1 LSFKVNVKY
10 KPFPTLQLTENVF
23 EILNYF
29 QKQFIKKIKLMSFQ
43 PVFAQFWEKVKESI
57 ENKTYAKL
65 TLAKTIGD
73 TELKNIYVRPVLLEN
88 DVFSL
93 SVTAKYKTEEVE
105 SFHSL
110 EEAFFVL
117 APYMNNPFLTALL
130 FTTENDITFKLNKK
144 RVGSIIEQAPTF
156 KKASD
161 VILEMKEKGI

>member
-1 LSFKVNVKY
+1 MKANY
-10 KPFPTLQLTENVF
+10 KLQKN
-23 EILNYF
+23 
-29 QKQFIKKIKLMSFQ
+29 QLMSFQ

-73 TELKNIYVRPVLLEN
+73 TELKNIYVRPVLNN
-88 DVFSL
+88 DVL
-93 SVTAKYKTEEVE
+93 SMSITARYKTEEIE

-110 EEAFFVL
+110 EEAFFIL

-130 FTTENDITFKLNKK
+130 FTTENDISFKLNKK

-156 KKASD
+156 KNASD

>member
-1 LSFKVNVKY
+1 
-10 KPFPTLQLTENVF
+10 
-23 EILNYF
+23 
-29 QKQFIKKIKLMSFQ
+29 MSFQ

-73 TELKNIYVRPVLLEN
+73 TELKNIYVRPVLN
-88 DVFSL
+88 DGVFSL
-93 SVTAKYKTEEVE
+93 SITARYKTEEVE

-156 KKASD
+156 KNASD
-161 VILEMKEKGI
+161 VILEMKEKGL

>member
-1 LSFKVNVKY
+1 
-10 KPFPTLQLTENVF
+10 
-23 EILNYF
+23 
-29 QKQFIKKIKLMSFQ
+29 MSFQ

-73 TELKNIYVRPVLLEN
+73 TELKNIYVRPVLN
-88 DVFSL
+88 DNIFSL
-93 SVTAKYKTEEVE
+93 SITARYKTEEVE

-110 EEAFFVL
+110 EEAFFIL

-144 RVGSIIEQAPTF
+144 RVGTIIEQAPTF
-156 KKASD
+156 KNASD

>member
-1 LSFKVNVKY
+1 
-10 KPFPTLQLTENVF
+10 
-23 EILNYF
+23 
-29 QKQFIKKIKLMSFQ
+29 MSFQ

-57 ENKTYAKL
+57 TNKTYAKL

-73 TELKNIYVRPVLLEN
+73 TELKIIYVRPVLSG
-88 DVFSL
+88 DIFSL
-93 SVTAKYKTEEVE
+93 SITARYKTEEVE

-144 RVGSIIEQAPTF
+144 RMGSIIEQAPTF
-156 KKASD
+156 KNASD

>member
-1 LSFKVNVKY
+1 
-10 KPFPTLQLTENVF
+10 
-23 EILNYF
+23 
-29 QKQFIKKIKLMSFQ
+29 MSFQ
-43 PVFAQFWEKVKESI
+43 PIFAQFWGKVKESI
-57 ENKTYAKL
+57 ENHTYAKL

-73 TELKNIYVRPVLLEN
+73 TELKNIYVRPVLN
-88 DVFSL
+88 DDVFSL
-93 SVTAKYKTEEVE
+93 SITARYKTEEVE

-156 KKASD
+156 KNASD

>member
-1 LSFKVNVKY
+1 
-10 KPFPTLQLTENVF
+10 
-23 EILNYF
+23 
-29 QKQFIKKIKLMSFQ
+29 MSFQ

-73 TELKNIYVRPVLLEN
+73 TELKNIYVRPVLN
-88 DVFSL
+88 DDVFSL
-93 SVTAKYKTEEVE
+93 SVTARYKTEEVE
-105 SFHSL
+105 SFHTL
-110 EEAFFVL
+110 DEAFIIL

-156 KKASD
+156 KNASD
-161 VILEMKEKGI
+161 VILEMKAKGII

>member
-1 LSFKVNVKY
+1 
-10 KPFPTLQLTENVF
+10 
-23 EILNYF
+23 
-29 QKQFIKKIKLMSFQ
+29 MSFQ

-73 TELKNIYVRPVLLEN
+73 TELKNIYVRPVLSN
-88 DVFSL
+88 DIFSL
-93 SVTAKYKTEEVE
+93 SITARYKTEEVE
-105 SFHSL
+105 SLHSL

-156 KKASD
+156 KNASD